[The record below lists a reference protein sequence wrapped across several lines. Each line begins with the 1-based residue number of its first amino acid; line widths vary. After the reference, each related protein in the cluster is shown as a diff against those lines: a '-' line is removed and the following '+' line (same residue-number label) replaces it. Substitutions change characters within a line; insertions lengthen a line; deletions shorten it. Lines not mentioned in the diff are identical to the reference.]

1 MKKNKL
7 LGIVFLLSLSG
18 CNVGNTSN
26 SSSSKVSNTN
36 SVSVST
42 NSSSMSSSS
51 SSSSMSS
58 SSSSSSTSSSSS
70 SLRFSTEEEIKEAL
84 ELGINNKS
92 KVQKGVLNLKTSSES
107 KVEYV
112 FGNDK
117 YGISTKFINKDSID
131 YYGYDA
137 QNVFYGLTDK
147 NGSLSSSANQDENF
161 LFGPSVDVYNG
172 TKYYGAEGL
181 LTFINELVNQN
192 SNLDFEILGSY
203 SGYKFKVSF
212 VEVVNNQPRLYLNTV
227 QFNIGENNILSY
239 LDVKVDKYTN
249 TSTQTNVIPDFSTN
263 TYYLSLTAKPTTSY
277 TVNYEQFA
285 GERETDSSY
294 DIENLLFKSFDLV
307 TSTNSVLG
315 TDVTLKKGTKETY
328 TISNFLPD
336 TANAA
341 VDKLKVKVVSGDS
354 AVSGT
359 YNSSNGK
366 ITLNPTKIGNC
377 VIEISS
383 RRVTKTINVTVGEPD
398 PTSISV
404 MYYSKSGSSFEYNII
419 DESKHIDIYENTS
432 IYLKASFQP
441 TDANQKFGVKAI
453 GDNKESVTYE
463 DFIVDN
469 GLRQFDT
476 IKTTFLAKGNYTIEV
491 YSLNNEELKETLTV
505 SVNDAPSFEEL
516 INNRYVQKSA
526 DSGFGVDI
534 NFTPSVDNLKVGSVS
549 ISDAYET
556 KDYKNKT
563 YSYTYDEETKVF
575 TLMDGTNVSLAK
587 LEFNDKFNLIY
598 TRLSSQVEV
607 QLIVYSPIVEVS
619 GEWSGNICTDE
630 EGIRHSITI
639 SFRNDG
645 SGSFQYSSIKGFSST
660 GGFEVSINASAVKG
674 EDDTVN
680 ITFDEASL
688 NRIYSKNIITS
699 ISNIVGCSTSVALS
713 VTFNGVN
720 YNVNLTPGG

>member
-7 LGIVFLLSLSG
+7 LGILFLLSLSG

-36 SVSVST
+36 SVNVST
-42 NSSSMSSSS
+42 N
-51 SSSSMSS
+51 SSSMSS

-107 KVEYV
+107 KVEYI

-117 YGISTKFINKDSID
+117 YGVSTKFINKDSID

-147 NGSLSSSANQDENF
+147 NGSLSSSANQDENL

-630 EGIRHSITI
+630 EGVRHSITI

-674 EDDTVN
+674 DDDTVN

-688 NRIYSKNIITS
+688 NRIYSKNKITS
-699 ISNIVGCSTSVALS
+699 ISNIVGCSTSVTMS

>member
-36 SVSVST
+36 SVNVST
-42 NSSSMSSSS
+42 N
-51 SSSSMSS
+51 SSSMSS

-92 KVQKGVLNLKTSSES
+92 KVQNGVLNLKTSSES

-117 YGISTKFINKDSID
+117 YGVSTKFINKDSID

-147 NGSLSSSANQDENF
+147 NGSLSSSANQDENL

-383 RRVTKTINVTVGEPD
+383 RRVTKTINVAVGEPD

-441 TDANQKFGVKAI
+441 ADANQKFGVKAI

-563 YSYTYDEETKVF
+563 YSYTYNEETRVF

-630 EGIRHSITI
+630 EGVRHSITI

-688 NRIYSKNIITS
+688 NRIYSKNKITS
-699 ISNIVGCSTSVALS
+699 ISNIVGCSTSVTMS
-713 VTFNGVN
+713 VTFNGIN